1 MSNIVKGVVMNNKY
15 LMLYNEYLLNNMY
28 RLTNS
33 NNRARANYKGG
44 SGACGACCDDCD
56 GSCVSSTSSDTSD
69 TSASRHFGKY
79 KQMNIFS
86 IALALPRPS
95 ALAFPRPSA
104 LSIPRPSA
112 LAFPRP
118 SALSIP
124 RPSASPLCSK
134 LCSDNIHNDCICL

>member
-1 MSNIVKGVVMNNKY
+1 MNNKY

-33 NNRARANYKGG
+33 NNRARANYKDG
-44 SGACGACCDDCD
+44 SGASGASGACCDDCD
-56 GSCVSSTSSDTSD
+56 GSCVSSSD
-69 TSASRHFGKY
+69 SRHFGNGYDGKY

-86 IALALPRPS
+86 NALALPRPS
-95 ALAFPRPSA
+95 AL
-104 LSIPRPSA
+104 SILRPSA

>member
-33 NNRARANYKGG
+33 NNRAQANYKGG
-44 SGACGACCDDCD
+44 SGACCDDCD
-56 GSCVSSTSSDTSD
+56 GSCIASDS
-69 TSASRHFGKY
+69 SASRHFGNGYDGKY

-86 IALALPRPS
+86 NALALPRPS
-95 ALAFPRPSA
+95 AL
-104 LSIPRPSA
+104 SILRPSA
-112 LAFPRP
+112 LAF
-118 SALSIP
+118 P

>member
-1 MSNIVKGVVMNNKY
+1 MSNIVKGIVVNNKY
-15 LMLYNEYLLNNMY
+15 LMLYNEYMLNNMY

-56 GSCVSSTSSDTSD
+56 GSCVSSTSSD
-69 TSASRHFGKY
+69 SRHFGNGYDGKY

-86 IALALPRPS
+86 NALALPRPS
-95 ALAFPRPSA
+95 ALSILRPSA

-112 LAFPRP
+112 LAF
-118 SALSIP
+118 P

>member
-44 SGACGACCDDCD
+44 SDGSGACCDDCD
-56 GSCVSSTSSDTSD
+56 GSCVSSSD
-69 TSASRHFGKY
+69 SRHFGNGYDGKY
-79 KQMNIFS
+79 KQVNIFS
-86 IALALPRPS
+86 NALALPRPS
-95 ALAFPRPSA
+95 ALAFP
-104 LSIPRPSA
+104 
-112 LAFPRP
+112 
-118 SALSIP
+118 
-124 RPSASPLCSK
+124 K

>member
-15 LMLYNEYLLNNMY
+15 LMLYNEYMLNNMY

-44 SGACGACCDDCD
+44 SGASGACCDDCD
-56 GSCVSSTSSDTSD
+56 GSCVSSSD
-69 TSASRHFGKY
+69 SRHFGNGYDGKY
-79 KQMNIFS
+79 KQVNIFS
-86 IALALPRPS
+86 NALAL
-95 ALAFPRPSA
+95 PRPSA

-118 SALSIP
+118 SALAFPRPSALAFP

>member
-56 GSCVSSTSSDTSD
+56 GSCVSSSD
-69 TSASRHFGKY
+69 SRHFGNGYDGKY
-79 KQMNIFS
+79 KQVNIFS
-86 IALALPRPS
+86 NALAL
-95 ALAFPRPSA
+95 PRPSA

-118 SALSIP
+118 SALAFP

>member
-1 MSNIVKGVVMNNKY
+1 MSNIVMNNKY
-15 LMLYNEYLLNNMY
+15 LMLYNEYMLNNIY

-33 NNRARANYKGG
+33 NNRARANYKGGSGASGGSGG

-86 IALALPRPS
+86 NALALPRPS
-95 ALAFPRPSA
+95 ALAF
-104 LSIPRPSA
+104 
-112 LAFPRP
+112 
-118 SALSIP
+118 P

>member
-15 LMLYNEYLLNNMY
+15 LMLYNEYMLNNMY

-56 GSCVSSTSSDTSD
+56 GSCVSSSDSSDSSD
-69 TSASRHFGKY
+69 SRHFGNGYDGKY

-86 IALALPRPS
+86 NALAL
-95 ALAFPRPSA
+95 
-104 LSIPRPSA
+104 PRPSA

>member
-1 MSNIVKGVVMNNKY
+1 MSNIVMNNKY
-15 LMLYNEYLLNNMY
+15 LMLYNEYMLNNIY

-33 NNRARANYKGG
+33 NNRARANYKGGSGASGGSGG

-56 GSCVSSTSSDTSD
+56 GSCVSSTS
-69 TSASRHFGKY
+69 RHFGKY

-86 IALALPRPS
+86 NALALPRPSALAFLRPS

-104 LSIPRPSA
+104 L
-112 LAFPRP
+112 AF
-118 SALSIP
+118 P

>member
-15 LMLYNEYLLNNMY
+15 LMLYNEYMLNNIY

-44 SGACGACCDDCD
+44 SGASGACGACCDDCD

-86 IALALPRPS
+86 NALALPRPS
-95 ALAFPRPSA
+95 ALAF
-104 LSIPRPSA
+104 LRPSA

-118 SALSIP
+118 SS
-124 RPSASPLCSK
+124 SPLCSK